1 MSPLTS
7 VNNRWALLDVTL
19 SPQKLRATLLEIE
32 NQFGRVREERWELRT
47 LDLDVILF
55 GDLILDSPELQIPH
69 PRMRERAF
77 V

>member
-1 MSPLTS
+1 
-7 VNNRWALLDVTL
+7 
-19 SPQKLRATLLEIE
+19 LLEIE